1 MNSILA
7 WFITFNF
14 VNIAWVFFRAKEWD
28 DAIKV
33 LKGMF
38 GFSGVVISDKSLAKL
53 SFMQDYISSN
63 PELFGR
69 LIYGSTPFSML
80 LLAIFIVTYFKNSN
94 QYKDNF
100 RPSYKWL
107 LLIVVI
113 DIYTILNLSKVS
125 EFLYF
130 NF

>member
-38 GFSGVVISDKSLAKL
+38 GFSGIILPNVLSGKLAFLSQYGINFGGLFENINGDKFTLVW
-53 SFMQDYISSN
+53 I
-63 PELFGR
+63 
-69 LIYGSTPFSML
+69 LIG
-80 LLAIFIVTYFKNSN
+80 
-94 QYKDNF
+94 
-100 RPSYKWL
+100 
-107 LLIVVI
+107 LLIVVFFKNSI
-113 DIYTILNLSKVS
+113 ERSNSFIMNYQTSIFSGLIFVYAVLSLNKVS